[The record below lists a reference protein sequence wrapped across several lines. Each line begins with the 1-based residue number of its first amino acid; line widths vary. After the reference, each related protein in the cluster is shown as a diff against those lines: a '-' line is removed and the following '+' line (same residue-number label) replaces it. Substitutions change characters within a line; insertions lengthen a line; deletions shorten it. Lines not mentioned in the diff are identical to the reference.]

1 MITQTWWRLINSA
14 QYTLMDLNLGRDGVL
29 ILISGGNTTVRVLF
43 MMRNSTLIS
52 STTNWMNMI
61 DYPFIGKKLQ
71 IIMWLFTHEM
81 GG

>member
-1 MITQTWWRLINSA
+1 
-14 QYTLMDLNLGRDGVL
+14 
-29 ILISGGNTTVRVLF
+29 

-61 DYPFIGKKLQ
+61 GYPFIGKKLQ

>member
-1 MITQTWWRLINSA
+1 
-14 QYTLMDLNLGRDGVL
+14 
-29 ILISGGNTTVRVLF
+29 